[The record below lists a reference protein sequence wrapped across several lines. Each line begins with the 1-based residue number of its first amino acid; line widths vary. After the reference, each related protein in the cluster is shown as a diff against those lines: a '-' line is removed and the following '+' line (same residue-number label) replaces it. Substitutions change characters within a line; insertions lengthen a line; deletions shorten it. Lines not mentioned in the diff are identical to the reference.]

1 MKFLSLLKN
10 PFFFFGGGLDLGAAL
25 RLSVDV
31 GGGGGGGVGGISA
44 GVMVVSTGP

>member
-10 PFFFFGGGLDLGAAL
+10 PFLFFGGGLDLGAAL

-31 GGGGGGGVGGISA
+31 GGGGGGVGGISA

>member
-10 PFFFFGGGLDLGAAL
+10 PFFFFGGGMDLGFAL
-25 RLSVDV
+25 WLVVD

-44 GVMVVSTGP
+44 GVTTVSTVP